1 MWEGNGV
8 VISEKRNNGRERQQI
23 LFIKLIK

>member
-8 VISEKRNNGRERQQI
+8 VISENRNNGGECEWVP
-23 LFIKLIK
+23 FTKLTK

>member
-8 VISEKRNNGRERQQI
+8 VISENQNSGRERKHI